1 MQMAI
6 VNWFNAAVGIYSQIG
21 ASLLTAALARTV
33 VSLDHHAHSQWRA

>member
-1 MQMAI
+1 MAL
-6 VNWFNAAVGIYSQIG
+6 VSWFNAAIGLYAQLG